1 MKALDKL
8 KILTDIYDEAELAQI
23 LGKFFDIALSQH
35 RQRLERHEL
44 NIHKFEEQY
53 GMESDKFYHR
63 FEAGELGDAMDF
75 FEWSGLYELRQDI
88 IEKIKRMEEPY

>member
-23 LGKFFDIALSQH
+23 LGKFFYIALSQH

-53 GMESDKFYHR
+53 GIR
-63 FEAGELGDAMDF
+63 
-75 FEWSGLYELRQDI
+75 
-88 IEKIKRMEEPY
+88 